1 MKSLLFALFAGS
13 VCCCYAQQNAA
24 SAPEPEIVATPPSD
38 AGRGLIRVNSRE
50 IRHYSGTRKEPD
62 YLVSK
67 DNGKTWEMKM
77 APAGYPPNY
86 GGIPKESPAIARN
99 PVTKE
104 FIRVQP
110 IGGFIF
116 LSKGG
121 LDGKWFA
128 VTNDGKLEEDWK
140 NPEKRKNLKKLG
152 GIMRTPTFVNKG
164 RRVIVPFHNMGG
176 GTKFHISDDGGLTW
190 RVSKNGVTSPRH
202 EARPPPPGRQVVQQ
216 CRGSHGAGNEG
227 RHPVGSRPHFPGP
240 GVAGFLQGFR

>member
-1 MKSLLFALFAGS
+1 MKNLLFALFAGS

-24 SAPEPEIVATPPSD
+24 PAPEPEIVATPPSD

-67 DNGKTWEMKM
+67 DNGKTWEMKA
-77 APAGYPPNY
+77 APSGYPPNY

-99 PVTKE
+99 PVTRE

-128 VTNDGKLEEDWK
+128 VTNDGK
-140 NPEKRKNLKKLG
+140 
-152 GIMRTPTFVNKG
+152 
-164 RRVIVPFHNMGG
+164 
-176 GTKFHISDDGGLTW
+176 
-190 RVSKNGVTSPRH
+190 
-202 EARPPPPGRQVVQQ
+202 
-216 CRGSHGAGNEG
+216 
-227 RHPVGSRPHFPGP
+227 
-240 GVAGFLQGFR
+240 